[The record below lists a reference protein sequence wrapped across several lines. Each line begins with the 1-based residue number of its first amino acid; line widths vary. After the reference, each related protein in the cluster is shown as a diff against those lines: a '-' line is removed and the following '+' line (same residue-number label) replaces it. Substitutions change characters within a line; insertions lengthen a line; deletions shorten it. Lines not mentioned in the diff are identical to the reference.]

1 MDDEIQTIPFPG
13 VQWPTLVR
21 QSPSRIMHHSGSL
34 PEDFVNSLWERPEE
48 VIAGGNV
55 MRQTHLRSAV
65 LVEHGGQ
72 TYVMKHYFERSLR
85 FAVKQT
91 FLGSQAWRSYKV
103 GCALA
108 DAGVRTPRPVACIEN
123 LRRGFQRDCYL
134 LYPHVEG
141 RSLRS
146 SINAGFMSD
155 VDIAKAWDQLQTLWQ
170 QLSSL
175 RVGLRDA
182 NTGNFIITSNGT
194 LWLIDLDDSCIHR
207 SSVIAR
213 ARLQNRWFQ
222 VYRSVRRATRTRDLS
237 AKSAKRAA

>member
-1 MDDEIQTIPFPG
+1 MESPLQIIPFPG

-21 QSPSRIMHHSGSL
+21 RSRSRIMHHCASL
-34 PEDFVNSLWERPEE
+34 PEDFVDALWERPEE
-48 VIAGGNV
+48 VIASGDV

-65 LVEHGGQ
+65 LVEHGAV

-85 FAVKQT
+85 YAVKQT
-91 FLGSQAWRSYKV
+91 FWGTQAWRSYKV
-103 GCALA
+103 GCELA
-108 DAGVRTPRPVACIEN
+108 EAGVRTPRPVACIEN
-123 LRRGFQRDCYL
+123 VRRGFQRDCFL

-146 SINAGFMSD
+146 SINLGYMND
-155 VDIAKAWDQLQTLWQ
+155 VDIGKAWDQLQVLWQ

-182 NTGNFIITSNGT
+182 NTGNFIVTSDGT

-213 ARLQNRWFQ
+213 ARLQNRWYQ
-222 VYRSVRRATRTRDLS
+222 VYRSVRRATRTRDRS
-237 AKSAKRAA
+237 AKLGKRAA